1 MKISEAVEMLKKKDW
16 VLIHSDKLDDKF
28 ILKRHKRVVV
38 NNPEFP
44 EYTLDEIK
52 VLREIPETD
61 REHFLKVMYNIKKV
75 FEGAYM
81 VFEKGRQ
88 NGLQ

>member
-1 MKISEAVEMLKKKDW
+1 MKISEAVEILKKKDW

-28 ILKRHKRVVV
+28 ILKRHKKVVV
-38 NNPEFP
+38 KNPEFP

-75 FEGAYM
+75 FDGAYM
-81 VFEKGRQ
+81 VFEKGGQ
-88 NGLQ
+88 NGVQ

>member
-1 MKISEAVEMLKKKDW
+1 MKISEAVKILKKKDW
-16 VLIHSDKLDDKF
+16 VLIHSDKLNDKF
-28 ILKRHKRVVV
+28 ILKRHQRVVV

-61 REHFLKVMYNIKKV
+61 RKHFLKVMYNIKKV
-75 FEGAYM
+75 FDGAYM
-81 VFEKGRQ
+81 VFEKGGQ
-88 NGLQ
+88 DGL